1 MRPYVTISMS
11 NHYVIR
17 VVCRKGY
24 IDIIR
29 LLLHYHPVDNI
40 APFITIAE
48 EYGHTDVVRILETP
62 KLFRMFN
69 ATDDFK
75 CQVAIGVQL
84 LSYQDMLLLKQRQY
98 VRKWMIA
105 FLLRILRRLPKDI
118 IGVICEF

>member
-1 MRPYVTISMS
+1 ML
-11 NHYVIR
+11 R

-105 FLLRILRRLPKDI
+105 YLLRILRRLPKDS